1 MVVDKKKLQE
11 ACTLI
16 LEAIGEDV
24 EREGVRDTPSRF
36 ANAWEE
42 IVEGYR
48 TSDEKID
55 TVFDGE
61 NYDEMILVKNI
72 HFHSLCEHHMLPFTG
87 VAHVAY
93 IPRQKIIGLSKI
105 PRIVNKFS
113 KRLQNQERLTMEIA
127 DKLESLLHA
136 KGVAVKISA
145 SHMCMQMRG
154 VKKEDAQMETTA
166 VRGLFRTDARTR
178 NEFLQSVS

>member
-1 MVVDKKKLQE
+1 MSVDKKKLQD

-16 LEAIGEDV
+16 LEAIGEDTK
-24 EREGVRDTPSRF
+24 REGVLDTPSRF

-42 IVEGYR
+42 ITEGYR
-48 TSDEKID
+48 TSDEKI
-55 TVFDGE
+55 TTIFEGE
-61 NYDEMILVKNI
+61 NYDEMILVKEI
-72 HFHSLCEHHMLPFTG
+72 QFHSLCEHHMLPFTG

-93 IPRQKIIGLSKI
+93 IPNKKIIGLSKI

-127 DKLESLLHA
+127 DKLENLLGA

-154 VKKEDAQMETTA
+154 VRKENAQMETIA
-166 VRGLFRTDARTR
+166 VRGLFRSDSRTR
-178 NEFLQSVS
+178 NEFLQSVK